1 MIEATGGRF
10 STGQPYLK
18 LGEGPPL
25 IQASSLSSQH
35 ANPQGLGRR
44 MAVSWAA
51 PFAEHFTIYLVNRK
65 PGLAPGATMSD
76 IAADYA
82 GAIEQDLGEP
92 VMLHGTSAGGS
103 VALQLAIDHPALVRR
118 LVVAAS
124 ACRLPPHVHQVQ
136 AEAVRLAQNGEGRRA
151 LALYMG
157 SLVPRPV
164 GFAARGLGWLMGRG
178 FTPQKRSDMLITLGA
193 ECTFDAE
200 PELSRVQ
207 APTLVLGGT
216 NDRFYTEDL
225 FRRTADGIPDG
236 RAVVLPGK
244 SHGYVAGSKETAG
257 IALDFL
263 LGRGEPSAADSPS

>member
-1 MIEATGGRF
+1 MIEATEGRF
-10 STGQPYLK
+10 STGQPYVK

-35 ANPQGLGRR
+35 ANPKGLGRR

-51 PFAEHFTIYLVNRK
+51 PFAEHFTVYLVNRK
-65 PGLAPGATMSD
+65 PGLAAGATMSD

-82 GAIEQDLGEP
+82 GAIEQELDEP

-151 LALYMG
+151 MALYMG

-164 GFAARGLGWLMGRG
+164 GFAARGLGWLIGGG
-178 FTPQKRSDMLITLGA
+178 FTPEKRSDMLITLGA

-207 APTLVLGGT
+207 AASLVLGGT
-216 NDRFYTEDL
+216 NDRFYTEEL

-236 RAVVLPGK
+236 RAIILPRK
-244 SHGYVAGSKETAG
+244 SHGYVAGSKETAR

-263 LGRGEPSAADSPS
+263 LA

>member
-1 MIEATGGRF
+1 MTEVTEGQF
-10 STGQPYLK
+10 STGLPYLK

-51 PFAEHFTIYLVNRK
+51 AFAKHFTIYLTNRR
-65 PGLAPGATMSD
+65 PDLATGATMSD

-82 GAIEQDLGEP
+82 VAIEQDLGEP

-103 VALQLAIDHPALVRR
+103 VALQLAIDHPTLVRR

-124 ACRLPPHVHQVQ
+124 ACRLPPEVRQIQ
-136 AEAVRLAQNGEGRRA
+136 AEAVRLAQHGEGRRA

-164 GFAARGLGWLMGRG
+164 GFAARGLGWVMGGG
-178 FTPQKRSDMLITLGA
+178 FTPEKRSDMLITLDA
-193 ECTFDAE
+193 ECMFDAE
-200 PELSRVQ
+200 PELSHVQ
-207 APTLVLGGT
+207 AAALVLGGT
-216 NDRFYTEDL
+216 DDRFYTAEL
-225 FRRTADGIPDG
+225 FRRTAAGIPDG
-236 RAVVLPGK
+236 RAVILPGK

-257 IALDFL
+257 MALDFL
-263 LGRGEPSAADSPS
+263 LGRGEWSPPDSVS

>member
-1 MIEATGGRF
+1 MIAATEGEF
-10 STGQPYLK
+10 STGLPYLK

-25 IQASSLSSQH
+25 VQASSLSSQH
-35 ANPQGLGRR
+35 ANPTGLRRR

-51 PFAEHFTIYLVNRK
+51 SFAEHFTIYLVNRK
-65 PGLAPGATMSD
+65 PGLAHGATMSD

-151 LALYMG
+151 MALYMS
-157 SLVPRPV
+157 SLVPRPM
-164 GFAARGLGWLMGRG
+164 AIPARGLGWLAGGG
-178 FTPQKRSDMLITLGA
+178 FTPQRRSDMLTTLGA
-193 ECTFDAE
+193 ECLFDAE

-207 APTLVLGGT
+207 AASLVLGGT
-216 NDRFYTEDL
+216 KDRYYTEDL
-225 FRRTADGIPDG
+225 FRRTAAGIPDG
-236 RAVVLPGK
+236 RAIILPGK

-263 LGRGEPSAADSPS
+263 MA